1 MATLLCPVCSMMA
14 RSDFP
19 AAAEVARP
27 ARRLWPAKTAGS
39 YPSGSR
45 PPRYADGSSL
55 PFLIVFAPADHD
67 DDAVRVLR
75 KVLGVDQFGT
85 AEGAPLKPTSSRARS
100 RMPSKR
106 RR

>member
-1 MATLLCPVCSMMA
+1 
-14 RSDFP
+14 
-19 AAAEVARP
+19 
-27 ARRLWPAKTAGS
+27 
-39 YPSGSR
+39 
-45 PPRYADGSSL
+45 L